1 MKRKMLNFLKN
12 LNSSSVIC
20 LQAIALLFLHYP
32 LKKFQFLPNL
42 LLNFLRH
49 LLLFTVCHMGMHC
62 SWTFCIKF
70 KISDVISEVISWPRQ
85 DKTEKRKKKKNKVC
99 WLLNNFPLFSLLH
112 LLINWTEKS
121 ELISIC
127 SNTT

>member
-62 SWTFCIKF
+62 SWTFCIKY

>member
-1 MKRKMLNFLKN
+1 MLNFLKN

-62 SWTFCIKF
+62 SWTFCIKY
-70 KISDVISEVISWPRQ
+70 KISDVISEVISLSRQ

>member
-62 SWTFCIKF
+62 SWTFCIKY
-70 KISDVISEVISWPRQ
+70 KISDVISEVISWSRQ

>member
-1 MKRKMLNFLKN
+1 MLNFLKN

-70 KISDVISEVISWPRQ
+70 KISDVISEVIS
-85 DKTEKRKKKKNKVC
+85 
-99 WLLNNFPLFSLLH
+99 
-112 LLINWTEKS
+112 
-121 ELISIC
+121 
-127 SNTT
+127 